1 MKSLFVILGNQLFD
15 TKYIRDFKN
24 STFFMCEDYGLCTY
38 QRHHKLKILLFL
50 SSMRSYADLLKKEK
64 YKIKYFDLDN
74 DFKVPYERKLKNF
87 ILLLLMVFLSLP
99 LNLVVVMVLQLKMTL
114 VK

>member
-24 STFFMCEDYGLCTY
+24 STFFMCEDYKLCTY

-74 DFKVPYERKLKNF
+74 DCEDIFNIDFYCRRGYMIKQFKDF
-87 ILLLLMVFLSLP
+87 
-99 LNLVVVMVLQLKMTL
+99 
-114 VK
+114 